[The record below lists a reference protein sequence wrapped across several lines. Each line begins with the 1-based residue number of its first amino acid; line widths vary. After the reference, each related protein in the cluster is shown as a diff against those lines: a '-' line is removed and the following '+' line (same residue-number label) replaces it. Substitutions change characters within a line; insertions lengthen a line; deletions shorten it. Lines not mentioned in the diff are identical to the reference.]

1 MIIWKSFLK
10 GMLKWWGFWWQ
21 HLEQTLLSRTNLE
34 KQQNSWQGVLKTDKL
49 SRQILEEYV
58 QGWQSQICVSC
69 DPWHHG
75 AASNWGVG
83 IEGVHE
89 EHADGWGGSQ
99 DQRAGVSGDLKFF
112 LLISGFRCV
121 LMRWCPQVNLP
132 VHQRPLCVWSMQAWH
147 SGRTSFATYSYD
159 FCLCVVYIVYSP
171 GLCLHLRQWLS
182 QPYHMS
188 NAVKYRIVPPAETR
202 WLGEH
207 MALRRCWGQAFSRL
221 KWLYHLNIH
230 CHYHSY

>member
-1 MIIWKSFLK
+1 MHDILTTNHKVYCNIIVIVYNIFLK

-34 KQQNSWQGVLKTDKL
+34 KQQNSWQGVLQTDKL

-58 QGWQSQICVSC
+58 QGWRSQICVSC

-75 AASNWGVG
+75 AASSWGVG

-121 LMRWCPQVNLP
+121 LMRWCPQSKSSSASTAT
-132 VHQRPLCVWSMQAWH
+132 LCVEHA
-147 SGRTSFATYSYD
+147 
-159 FCLCVVYIVYSP
+159 
-171 GLCLHLRQWLS
+171 GL
-182 QPYHMS
+182 
-188 NAVKYRIVPPAETR
+188 
-202 WLGEH
+202 
-207 MALRRCWGQAFSRL
+207 AFR
-221 KWLYHLNIH
+221 
-230 CHYHSY
+230 

>member
-1 MIIWKSFLK
+1 MINQKLFHIFLKATLTKLFHIFLKATLTWRQHWLQHKEPTLLSRTQMATPRFILLQKMVSFDHHMKEIFLK

-21 HLEQTLLSRTNLE
+21 HQELTLLSRTKLE
-34 KQQNSWQGVLKTDKL
+34 KQQNSWQGILQTDYKL

-112 LLISGFRCV
+112 LLISGSRCV
-121 LMRWCPQVNLP
+121 LMRWCP
-132 VHQRPLCVWSMQAWH
+132 RSKSSSASTATLCVEHA
-147 SGRTSFATYSYD
+147 
-159 FCLCVVYIVYSP
+159 
-171 GLCLHLRQWLS
+171 GL
-182 QPYHMS
+182 
-188 NAVKYRIVPPAETR
+188 
-202 WLGEH
+202 
-207 MALRRCWGQAFSRL
+207 AFR
-221 KWLYHLNIH
+221 
-230 CHYHSY
+230 